1 MAGKLSTHVLDTA
14 AGRPAAGVSIEL
26 WYLGPLPG
34 ADGETDGEASGVRS
48 EPHGSG
54 AAPVQPER
62 VAQSVTN
69 ADGRTDSPLLAG
81 ETMRVG
87 RWRLQFA
94 VGSYFAHCDHP
105 DARAFLDI
113 VPVDFAISDA
123 SMAYHVPLLVTPWS
137 YSTYRGS

>member
-26 WYLGPLPG
+26 WYLGPSPD
-34 ADGETDGEASGVRS
+34 ADGEADGVSSGTHASEAV
-48 EPHGSG
+48 PFH
-54 AAPVQPER
+54 PER

-87 RWRLQFA
+87 LWHLQFA
-94 VGSYFAHCDHP
+94 VGDYFARRGHP